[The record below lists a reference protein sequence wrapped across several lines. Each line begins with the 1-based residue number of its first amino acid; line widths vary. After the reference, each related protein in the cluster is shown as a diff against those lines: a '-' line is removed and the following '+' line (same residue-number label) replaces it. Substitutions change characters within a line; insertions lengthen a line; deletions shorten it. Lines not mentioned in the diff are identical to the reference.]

1 MQQGEQGV
9 NPLPIRLRFE
19 GEAMR
24 SLVVAVFGI
33 FGIVA
38 VGAPPASSQTP
49 SRPPQAKAEMQNS
62 QGRKVGVVTF
72 EQTPHGVLVIADLRD
87 LPPGSHALHV
97 HEVGKCE
104 PPFKTAGDHF
114 NPMGKEHGM
123 KNVRGMHAGD
133 LPNLEVADDGAA
145 HFQAFASGLS
155 LEPGR
160 AGYLFDKDGS
170 AVVVHA
176 SADDYVTNPA
186 GNAGDRIACGVVT
199 K

>member
-1 MQQGEQGV
+1 
-9 NPLPIRLRFE
+9 
-19 GEAMR
+19 
-24 SLVVAVFGI
+24 
-33 FGIVA
+33 
-38 VGAPPASSQTP
+38 
-49 SRPPQAKAEMQNS
+49 
-62 QGRKVGVVTF
+62 
-72 EQTPHGVLVIADLRD
+72 
-87 LPPGSHALHV
+87 
-97 HEVGKCE
+97 
-104 PPFKTAGDHF
+104 
-114 NPMGKEHGM
+114 MGKEHGM